1 MQHAYVGSFLPC
13 CSSVCLE
20 VVVAA
25 NLICRILRLAC
36 CSHVFACLDP
46 FLTILEGFLHN
57 FWYNQLRIQK
67 ACIIRCFTPERQF
80 KESGSLSSCSS
91 NGSSEFLDRYIDGE
105 EHLERSKQ
113 KSGSSH
119 SSLSG
124 STKGKRLP
132 LRALLS

>member
-25 NLICRILRLAC
+25 NFKLYQI
-36 CSHVFACLDP
+36 
-46 FLTILEGFLHN
+46 LHN

-132 LRALLS
+132 LRALL